1 MMSLDFLIRILP
13 DFIRPLWITLSLWL
27 LSLAI
32 GMILAIPIAIA
43 ASAGGRV
50 ARWTAVIFMT
60 CIRGTPLLVQFYI
73 IYYGIGTLLAQI
85 RWIRKS
91 MVWPILQDA
100 YWYALVALIISCAAY
115 SAEILRGGIR
125 AVPKGEI
132 EAARSLGLHRIH
144 VWRLVVLPRAARIAL
159 PALGGEA
166 VILLKST
173 VLASTITVMDLL
185 GMANYIR
192 AQTFRDYEPLLVV
205 TVIYVVLTFAL
216 SRLIARIERRKEA
229 A

>member
-1 MMSLDFLIRILP
+1 MSLEFLIRILP
-13 DFIRPLWITLSLWL
+13 EFVTPLWITLSLWL
-27 LSLAI
+27 LSLVI
-32 GMILAIPIAIA
+32 GMILAVPIAIA
-43 ASAGGRV
+43 ASAGGLV
-50 ARWTAVIFMT
+50 ARGLAVIFVT

-91 MVWPILQDA
+91 AIWPILQEA
-100 YWYALVALIISCAAY
+100 YWYALLALVISCAAY

-125 AVPKGEI
+125 AVPKGEV

-144 VWRLVVLPRAARIAL
+144 VWRLIVLPRAVRIAL

-205 TVIYVVLTFAL
+205 TVVYVVLTFLL
-216 SRLIARIERRKEA
+216 SRLIARIERQKA
-229 A
+229 PA